1 MSQVLVSKSDGVQRV
16 QFNRPEK
23 KNALT
28 LAMYETMTAALT
40 EADNDPSIRV
50 TLFSGLPGLF
60 TSGNDLKD
68 FMNPSDLSAV
78 VKFLYGLIN
87 AEKPIAAA
95 VSGTAIGIGTTMLLH
110 CDLVY
115 AAEDAALKMPFVDL
129 GLVPEAASSAL
140 LPAQFG
146 HQRASALLLLG
157 ETLSGREAYEFG
169 LVNRVFPDFDAL
181 EAGAMERLRH
191 LATRAP
197 SAVRATKKLLKRGQR
212 QPVEEAMTAE
222 LEVFAQRLSSP
233 EAAEAFT
240 AFMQRRPAD
249 FSRFD

>member
-1 MSQVLVSKSDGVQRV
+1 MSHVLVSKSDGILRLQM
-16 QFNRPEK
+16 NRPEK

-28 LAMYETMTAALT
+28 LAMYETLVAGL
-40 EADNDPSIRV
+40 ADADQDPDVRV
-50 TLFSGLPGLF
+50 VLISGLPGLF

-78 VKFLYGLIN
+78 VRFLNAIIN
-87 AEKPIAAA
+87 AEKPIVAA

-129 GLVPEAASSAL
+129 GLVPEAASSVL
-140 LPAQFG
+140 LPAMFG

-157 ETLSGREAYEFG
+157 ETLSGSEAHRYG
-169 LVNRVFPDFDAL
+169 LVNKVFPDFDTL
-181 EAGAMERLRH
+181 EAGALERVRH

-197 SAVRATKKLLKRGQR
+197 ASVRATKKLLKRAQKSA
-212 QPVEEAMTAE
+212 VDEAMAAE
-222 LEVFAQRLSSP
+222 LQVFGERLMSP
-233 EAAEAFT
+233 EAVEAFT

-249 FSRFD
+249 FSKFH